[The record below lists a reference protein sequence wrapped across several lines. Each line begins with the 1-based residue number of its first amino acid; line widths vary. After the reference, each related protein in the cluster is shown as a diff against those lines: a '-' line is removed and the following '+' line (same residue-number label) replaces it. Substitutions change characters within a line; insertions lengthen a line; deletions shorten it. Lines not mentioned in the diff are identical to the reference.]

1 MANYVVYPIAFDNA
15 GGAAGPGSAFYSAAM
30 SQARGDIG
38 PSDDGYDDG
47 YDGGDVGWFRGLL
60 RLRSGTDSTCNCRAL
75 DRNALIANIFIA
87 LFAWVVFVVVVAGL
101 AALVDSRLRRRTRER
116 GRPPSR
122 RIQTITQVLS
132 WNAVVNL
139 LDLVSR
145 FYPLRL
151 PSPAG
156 LRVKDSHSALE
167 FSPES
172 LLKATSCVAKF
183 CFQCL
188 SG

>member
-116 GRPPSR
+116 GRPPVAPHPNDNPGIELER
-122 RIQTITQVLS
+122 RGQPPGPGEPVL
-132 WNAVVNL
+132 
-139 LDLVSR
+139 
-145 FYPLRL
+145 P
-151 PSPAG
+151 PPAAQPG
-156 LRVKDSHSALE
+156 RS
-167 FSPES
+167 
-172 LLKATSCVAKF
+172 
-183 CFQCL
+183 Q
-188 SG
+188 G